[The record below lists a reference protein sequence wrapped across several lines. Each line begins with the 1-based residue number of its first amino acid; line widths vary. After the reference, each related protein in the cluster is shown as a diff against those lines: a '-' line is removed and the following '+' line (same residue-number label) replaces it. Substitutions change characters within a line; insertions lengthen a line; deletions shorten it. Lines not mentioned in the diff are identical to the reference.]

1 MPGLQRDEFFAP
13 DSAVS
18 RPDFVGGDD
27 TIAAPRSA
35 FIANAIPLFVIHP
48 PRHVEVIAYT

>member
-1 MPGLQRDEFFAP
+1 MPGLQRDEFFEP
-13 DSAVS
+13 DSAVPH
-18 RPDFVGGDD
+18 PDFVSGDD
-27 TIAAPRSA
+27 TIAASRSA

>member
-18 RPDFVGGDD
+18 RPDFVGRDD